1 MLRDAILRTDELV
14 LALPNNRPRLRDVDL
29 FLDVRRQSHFR
40 NAILHIQLHR
50 RRNYGQIF
58 IRRLPRPHARKFV
71 RCLLR
76 PVRRRERHRL
86 IRVERHRR
94 LAPRTVG
101 SLPSAHET
109 SRFLTAANRDQR
121 AGEQE
126 PENLCSASHTQ
137 MIGNCRK
144 LLTVRIPGFGEYD
157 RAAVDVRKT
166 RGRCNMVKMQ
176 QHLAGTYGTLPL
188 VAPYA

>member
-14 LALPNNRPRLRDVDL
+14 LALPNNWPRLRDVDL
-29 FLDVRRQSHFR
+29 FLDVRRQSHLR
-40 NAILHIQLHR
+40 NAILHIELHR
-50 RRNYGQIF
+50 RRNDGQIF
-58 IRRLPRPHARKFV
+58 VRRLPRPHARKFV

-157 RAAVDVRKT
+157 RAEVGVQQT
-166 RGRCNMVKMQ
+166 LGR
-176 QHLAGTYGTLPL
+176 
-188 VAPYA
+188 